1 MRADPLVS
9 VIVPVW
15 GKVGTVAATLQSV
28 ADQSHPRIE
37 LIIIDDASTDGSLA
51 VVEEWMGTTTQ
62 PCTLIRNHENL
73 GLNRSL
79 NRGMRRATG
88 EFVVC
93 LDADDSLLP
102 HMVDSHVRL
111 LLESDDLVLVHG
123 DGRRLDQNGAVLV
136 ESIIMEHRSTPA
148 PTGMIFTDVLIDPR
162 FIHFSTVTVRR
173 SAIDTVGFFDEELA
187 YQDFD
192 MVLRL
197 ARIGPIRN
205 SGSID
210 AEVLVL
216 PDSRTRT
223 MGEAL
228 PLSMLRVFAKW
239 RKDPGIPA
247 AQLRMKAAACVLEVA
262 GRQDAMTLR
271 SSIRALRFAA
281 SIFPDPRMLVEA
293 CVLLA
298 RSALGRAMHRGRGA
312 AEASSQSR

>member
-1 MRADPLVS
+1 MKADPPVS
-9 VIVPVW
+9 VVVPVW

-28 ADQSHPRIE
+28 ADQTYPRIE

-51 VVEEWMGTTTQ
+51 VIEEWMRTTTM

-79 NRGMRRATG
+79 NRGMRQAKG
-88 EFVVC
+88 EFIVC
-93 LDADDSLLP
+93 LDADDLLLP
-102 HMVDSHVRL
+102 HMVESHVRL

-123 DGRRLDQNGAVLV
+123 DGRRLDQDGAVLV
-136 ESIIMEHRSTPA
+136 ESIIMEHRSSPA
-148 PTGMIFTDVLIDPR
+148 PTGMIFTDLLVDPR
-162 FIHFSTVTVRR
+162 FIHFSTVTMRR
-173 SAIDTVGFFDEELA
+173 SAMDTVGPFDEELA

-192 MVLRL
+192 MLLRL

-210 AEVLVL
+210 TEVLVL
-216 PDSRTRT
+216 PDSMSGTI
-223 MGEAL
+223 GEAL

-247 AQLRMKAAACVLEVA
+247 TQLRMKAAACVLEVA

-271 SSIRALRFAA
+271 SSIRALRSAA

-293 CVLLA
+293 CVLLT
-298 RSALGRAMHRGRGA
+298 RSALGRALHRGRGA
-312 AEASSQSR
+312 VEAR